1 MHALLFMLGNF
12 IAIIGGFIAL
22 FWVMT
27 SRRFYWRRR
36 RRGIAALVFIAV
48 GLFLMYSGSEPDA
61 VRGASGA
68 VTVPIGGA

>member
-1 MHALLFMLGNF
+1 MIFMLGNF

-36 RRGIAALVFIAV
+36 RRGIAALVFLGV
-48 GLFLMYSGSEPDA
+48 GLFLMYTGSQHEA
-61 VRGASGA
+61 GRGAAGT
-68 VTVPIGGA
+68 VTTVGEVA